1 MIKMEEI
8 GKYAFM
14 AFVAIAIVMGLVVGY
29 MASAADL
36 KTLDPDVQS
45 TAAWVTLIM
54 VILGVI
60 VGLITVTAKEVTPFL
75 IAAIALAVIRGDI
88 FLEAFRTVEALEL
101 LGYLATYIVN
111 FIAAFVAPAAVI
123 IAIKQIYGIAK
134 EK

>member
-1 MIKMEEI
+1 MVTMEEV

-14 AFVAIAIVMGLVVGY
+14 AFVVIAIVMGIVVGY
-29 MASAADL
+29 MAWAGTEGYAN
-36 KTLDPDVQS
+36 

-54 VILGVI
+54 VILGIV

-88 FLEAFRTVEALEL
+88 FLDAFGTVEALEL
-101 LGYLATYIVN
+101 LGYLAKYIID

-123 IAIKQIYGIAK
+123 IAIMQVYGIARK
-134 EK
+134 K

>member
-1 MIKMEEI
+1 MVTMEEV

-14 AFVAIAIVMGLVVGY
+14 AFVAIAIVMGIVVGY
-29 MASAADL
+29 MAWAE
-36 KTLDPDVQS
+36 TEGYGT

-88 FLEAFRTVEALEL
+88 FLEAFKTVEALEL
-101 LGYLATYIVN
+101 FGFLAKYIVD

-123 IAIKQIYGIAK
+123 IAVRQIYGIAK

>member
-1 MIKMEEI
+1 MVTMEEI

-14 AFVAIAIVMGLVVGY
+14 AFVVIAVAMGLVVGY
-29 MASAADL
+29 MASAGTEGYA
-36 KTLDPDVQS
+36 S

-54 VILGVI
+54 VILGII

-88 FLEAFRTVEALEL
+88 FLAFSTVEALEL
-101 LGYLATYIVN
+101 LGYLAKYIVD

-123 IAIKQIYGIAK
+123 IAVKQIYGIAK

>member
-1 MIKMEEI
+1 MVTMEEI

-14 AFVAIAIVMGLVVGY
+14 AFVVIAIVMGIVVGY
-29 MASAADL
+29 MAWAETEGYA
-36 KTLDPDVQS
+36 S

-54 VILGVI
+54 VVLGII

-88 FLEAFRTVEALEL
+88 FLDAFGTVEALEV
-101 LGYLATYIVN
+101 LGFFAKYIVD

-123 IAIKQIYGIAK
+123 IAVKQVYGIAK